1 MLQNFGNSHKYTDE
15 EKRRFNLW
23 AFHSQVDNLF
33 KLSEKLDYTTYLQ
46 RHLWKLKCEIERQA
60 SLLDKNTQSK

>member
-23 AFHSQVDNLF
+23 SFHSQVDNPF